1 MKGKTVSPPI
11 YPWKNQFMEQ
21 KWSKKGGKNGAK
33 KEQNDS

>member
-11 YPWKNQFMEQ
+11 SPSKNQVMEQ

-33 KEQNDS
+33 KE